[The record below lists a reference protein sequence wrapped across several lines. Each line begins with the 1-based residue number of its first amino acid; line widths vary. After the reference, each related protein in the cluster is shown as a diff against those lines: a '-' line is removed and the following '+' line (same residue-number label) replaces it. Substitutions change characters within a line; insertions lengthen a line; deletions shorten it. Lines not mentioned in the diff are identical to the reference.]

1 MAHDDLHA
9 QLNQMADDGEFNFS
23 VETRMDR
30 MAKSGELGFA
40 LDSPKAVLHRSQNGS
55 VQPFEAP
62 EQDIRQRRETVDGDP
77 NLAEGIDTLV
87 DYLVGTGGSVQPRNV
102 PFTDAQLTQQDIAD
116 MKQLIETSKFEMK
129 LWNWVW
135 HALVDGMAFLEI
147 NWTDQEVFKPRL
159 LPAERMSL
167 IRNEYG
173 EIIGYEMESQGES
186 DNIEF
191 GKYDVAHLGF
201 WRHPADDWYMSIVDR
216 VKEQTD
222 MLRDMEIDMARF
234 VATKA
239 YPPILWKLGDENNE
253 WNNAEI
259 NAWLDEVSQIE
270 PDSMLAAPHDVDWEA
285 VGANTGQGGGSAD
298 LGLDSTFEHLQTRM
312 ATGLGLPYFLLN
324 GDMDGSNDAIA
335 NMPKFDRRIQRL
347 RTVIRTSIEDQ
358 IFHSIQFHDNPEEHE
373 GELVPRYEFGEHSSE
388 EERLE
393 VDKAL
398 KLFNNGFLTREALAQ
413 RVGIDPEQELPS
425 MDKLQNEIAPLIQQL
440 SGKGDDIQNPS
451 GGSPTDTGGGA
462 ESSGGEVKSRQNPE
476 RSVDD
481 DSRNQQ
487 SIDQE

>member
-1 MAHDDLHA
+1 MAHDELHN
-9 QLNQMADDGEFNFS
+9 QLNKMASNGEFNFS
-23 VETRMDR
+23 METRMDR
-30 MAKSGELGFA
+30 MADNGEFGFA
-40 LDSPKAVLHRSQNGS
+40 VESPKAVLHRSQNGG
-55 VQPFEAP
+55 VQPFDAP
-62 EQDIRQRRETVDGDP
+62 EQDIIERRNIVDGDP
-77 NLAEGIDTLV
+77 DLGEGIETLV
-87 DYLVGTGGSVQPRNV
+87 DYLVGQGHSVQPRNV
-102 PFTDAQLTQQDIAD
+102 PYTDAELTQKDIAD
-116 MKQLIETSKFEMK
+116 LKQLIETSDFGPK

-159 LPAERMSL
+159 LPSERMSL
-167 IRNEYG
+167 VRNEYG
-173 EIIGYEMESQGES
+173 EIIGYEMEAEGES

-201 WRHPADDWYMSIVDR
+201 WRHPADDWCMSLVDR
-216 VKEQTD
+216 VIEQTE

-259 NAWLDEVSQIE
+259 NGWLDEVSQIE
-270 PDSMLAAPHDVDWEA
+270 PDSMLAAPHDVDAEP
-285 VGANTGQGGGSAD
+285 VGASAGEGGSAD
-298 LGLDSTFEHLQTRM
+298 LGLEPTFEHLQTRM

-324 GDMDGSNDAIA
+324 GETGGSNDAIA

-347 RTVIRTSIEDQ
+347 RTVIQSAIENQ

-373 GELVPRYEFGEHSSE
+373 GELVPRFEFGEHSSE

-413 RVGIDPEQELPS
+413 RVGIDPESELPS
-425 MDKLQNEIAPLIQQL
+425 MDTLNNEIVPLIQQL
-440 SGKGDDIQNPS
+440 AGSGDDIQNS
-451 GGSPTDTGGGA
+451 EGGSPTDTGGGA
-462 ESSGGEVKSRQNPE
+462 ESSGGEVKTRQNPE
-476 RSVDD
+476 RPVDD

-487 SIDQE
+487 SIEQE